1 MAEGN
6 FRFTYVDSVCR
17 IRVES
22 DSMTLMNNLLDVYT
36 VENPQYFYLTHR
48 GIPNVD
54 ETMSVISPT
63 GTFKCGLFLMVY
75 KTALTLV
82 KNDSSRILIDEYTKN
97 AVIRECK
104 PLNGVFN
111 PDYEI
116 VSIDASKPIRNY
128 QKDAVKRLLKFGRGI
143 CISPTGSGKSL
154 VIGTLISELHK
165 KSCEISIING
175 KSRFL
180 IIVPTRQLV
189 DQMYNDLIEYGI
201 TDICMWTS
209 DSGKK
214 KDGTFKDNSCSSGF
228 SNIIITNHD
237 WITKELDRR
246 NKNRNKYFPIEEIG
260 CLIADEVHTVSYG
273 SQISK
278 VIERINAPICFGFT
292 GTLPSDKF
300 KQWSI
305 IGIFG
310 SVVYKN
316 EIVAFQN
323 DGYLAKIEIIP
334 IRGIVKELE
343 KRGSSKY
350 LYSMRHRNKL
360 GDVLEDGTI
369 VETDTALKLENQFF
383 EQNCE
388 ELYSPLFD
396 KIISMFDFS
405 KRNMIVLFD
414 RLTIGK
420 TIYSMLCRKLQDI
433 SSVYYM
439 DGTIDVSDREQIRYS
454 LENTNGNVLV
464 AQSVTASVGL
474 NIKNLNGI
482 AFCFSGK
489 SFVKVIQSIGRVI
502 RLKKDGSDSK
512 LFELYFNTRYSNSH
526 HLEKMKIFKDNYG
539 ESVIHEPLEISI

>member
-1 MAEGN
+1 MNNGT
-6 FRFTYVDSVCR
+6 FKFTYEASIDR

-22 DSMTLMNNLLDVYT
+22 DSMTLMNSLLDVYT

-48 GIPNVD
+48 GVPNVS

-63 GTFKCGLFLMVY
+63 GTFKCGLFVMVY
-75 KTALTLV
+75 KTALELV
-82 KNDSSRILIDEYTKN
+82 KNDTSKIVIDDQTKT
-97 AVIRECK
+97 AIVKKCK
-104 PLNGVFN
+104 PLNGVFDLN
-111 PDYEI
+111 HEI
-116 VSIDASKPIRNY
+116 TNIDETKPIRYY
-128 QKDAVKRLLKFGRGI
+128 QIDAVKKLLKFGKGI

-154 VIGTLISELHK
+154 VIGTVISELRQK
-165 KSCEISIING
+165 KKEIHALS
-175 KSRFL
+175 KKPYFL
-180 IIVPTRQLV
+180 IVVPTRQLV
-189 DQMYNDLIEYGI
+189 DQMYSDLTEYGI

-214 KDGTFKDNSCSSGF
+214 KDGTFKDNSCPSGF

-237 WITKELDRR
+237 WITKKLDR
-246 NKNRNKYFPIEEIG
+246 KNMSNNLFPIDEIG

-273 SQISK
+273 SQIAK
-278 VIERINAPICFGFT
+278 IVERINAPLSFGFT

-310 SVVYKN
+310 NVVYKN
-316 EIVAFQN
+316 EIVTFQN

-334 IRGIVKELE
+334 LRGVITELE

-350 LYSMRHRNKL
+350 LYSMRHKNKL
-360 GDVLEDGTI
+360 GDVLEDGTV

-396 KIISMFDFS
+396 KMMTMFDFHT
-405 KRNMIVLFD
+405 RNMIVLFD
-414 RLTIGK
+414 RLSIGK
-420 TIYSMLCRKLQDI
+420 IIYEMLIKKLHNKA
-433 SSVYYM
+433 SVYYM
-439 DGTIDVSDREQIRYS
+439 DGSIDVSEREKIRS
-454 LENTNGNVLV
+454 ELEKTNGNVLV

-502 RLKKDGSDSK
+502 RLKKDGSNSK
-512 LFELYFNTRYSNSH
+512 LFELYFNTRYSNAH
-526 HLEKMKIFKDNYG
+526 HLEKMKIFIDNYG
-539 ESVIHEPLEISI
+539 KSAISPTVEISI